1 MPTPDLPVV
10 VVLRVPGGDPW
21 TSPSVRIRDVPTSS
35 VIELDVSP
43 APLERALR
51 DDRPVVATSPR
62 AAAWLAALP
71 PYILRGRVHCSGE
84 RTARILATGGWEP
97 IPPRSGSGGEV
108 VAASVL
114 GGDRAGAP
122 LHVRGLDTAGTFEAA
137 MARAGRDVEP
147 LVVYELRERDAFD
160 EAELDALRGCDALAV
175 LAPSCLRVLL
185 RLAPQL
191 ARALSRDVPA
201 LCGPTTALALR
212 EAGWRDVRVAPEP
225 SSAALLPLFLTDP
238 VITGETP

>member
-1 MPTPDLPVV
+1 MPTPDLPLVV
-10 VVLRVPGGDPW
+10 VVRVPGGDSW
-21 TSPSVRIRDVPTSS
+21 TSPSARIRDIPTSS
-35 VIELDVSP
+35 VVPLDVSP

-84 RTARILATGGWEP
+84 RTARILAKGGWEP

-114 GGDRAGAP
+114 GGDSEGAP
-122 LHVRGLDTAGTFEAA
+122 LHVRGADTAGTFEAA
-137 MARAGRDVEP
+137 MARVGREVEP
-147 LVVYELRERDAFD
+147 LVVYELREREAFD
-160 EAELDALRGCDALAV
+160 SQELESLRACDALAV
-175 LAPSCLRVLL
+175 LAPSCLRALL
-185 RLAPQL
+185 RLAPQVADSL
-191 ARALSRDVPA
+191 ARGVPA

-212 EAGWRDVRVAPEP
+212 EAGWLDVRVAPEP

-238 VITGETP
+238 VITGERP